1 MRQREHRQNWLW
13 WLPSCDKWF
22 WGPVGSIT
30 CIFKD
35 AYFRNNSS
43 VFLSCSSSD
52 LQGRPTS
59 LRSTLCSLA
68 DRYCSQYLLF
78 TIMWKLNKLY
88 SFCQLLFAVSNY
100 TNMLPFKRRGP
111 CLHGADNFFF
121 FFFLDMQT
129 CWDRGLSESQLM
141 GLAKQSWSFPNLT
154 SWSHCGNQ
162 RNQHL

>member
-1 MRQREHRQNWLW
+1 MKLEQMRQREHRQNWLW

-52 LQGRPTS
+52 LQGRLTS

-78 TIMWKLNKLY
+78 TIMWKINCIHFV
-88 SFCQLLFAVSNY
+88 SFF
-100 TNMLPFKRRGP
+100 LPCRTTQTCCRLSAEALVFTERTT
-111 CLHGADNFFF
+111 FFF
-121 FFFLDMQT
+121 FFSWHANMLGQRAVWVT
-129 CWDRGLSESQLM
+129 VNGISQAVLK
-141 GLAKQSWSFPNLT
+141 LP
-154 SWSHCGNQ
+154 
-162 RNQHL
+162 